1 MAETMPALITDR
13 TEEDAQLVR
22 TLAQKNWEDMTEGER
37 YAWWHGVSRDYIYW
51 LENER
56 VACLDG
62 PIEFIY
68 EGPNRGAYNA
78 VDLNRV
84 ETAVSYLARRLREL
98 PGELRAYAQKKG
110 VAWADLFDV
119 SYDPK
124 KFALTVKTDWTL
136 QDKPTPEDMER
147 YLGNVKTLRGAI
159 EYDTDP
165 LPEDMRKLTW
175 EGANAIERA
184 LLGLNKAIDDWPG
197 KKHIDAVA
205 AWQYHS
211 GDLKSGEVQ

>member
-1 MAETMPALITDR
+1 MAGTMPALITDR

-22 TLAQKNWEDMTEGER
+22 TLAQINWEDMTEAEH
-37 YAWWHGVSRDYIYW
+37 YVWWHGVSRDYIYW
-51 LENER
+51 LDNER
-56 VACLDG
+56 VTCLDG

-84 ETAVSYLARRLREL
+84 ETAVEYLAERLRQF
-98 PGELRAYAQKKG
+98 PAYIRAYAKERG
-110 VAWADLFDV
+110 VAWDSLFDV
-119 SYDPK
+119 PYDPGR
-124 KFALTVKTDWTL
+124 FELVVKTDWTL
-136 QDKPTPEDMER
+136 RDKPTPEELDR
-147 YLGNVKTLRGAI
+147 YLGNVKTLRGAL

-184 LLGLNKAIDDWPG
+184 LLGLNKAIDEWPG
-197 KKHIDAVA
+197 IKHIDAIA

-211 GDLKSGEVQ
+211 GELKSGEV